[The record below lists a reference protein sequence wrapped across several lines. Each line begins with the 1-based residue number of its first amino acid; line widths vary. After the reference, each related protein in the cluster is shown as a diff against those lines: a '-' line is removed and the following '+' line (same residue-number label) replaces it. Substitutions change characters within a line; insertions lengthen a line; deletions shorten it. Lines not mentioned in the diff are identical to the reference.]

1 MFSGS
6 AKSPVKSLRYPMSLP
21 DLRLFLLDSRKTFSH
36 YLKHSTT
43 SISFGVG
50 WMEFLS
56 RSTEKSRTMGLIG
69 DILYQKYLSGDIK
82 REDLEFSSRNDITLL
97 HVFHHIRMNGLQLI
111 LTESRPIGFDGRR
124 RIIC

>member
-1 MFSGS
+1 
-6 AKSPVKSLRYPMSLP
+6 
-21 DLRLFLLDSRKTFSH
+21 
-36 YLKHSTT
+36 
-43 SISFGVG
+43 
-50 WMEFLS
+50 
-56 RSTEKSRTMGLIG
+56 MGLIG
-69 DILYQKYLSGDIK
+69 DILYQKYLGGDIE